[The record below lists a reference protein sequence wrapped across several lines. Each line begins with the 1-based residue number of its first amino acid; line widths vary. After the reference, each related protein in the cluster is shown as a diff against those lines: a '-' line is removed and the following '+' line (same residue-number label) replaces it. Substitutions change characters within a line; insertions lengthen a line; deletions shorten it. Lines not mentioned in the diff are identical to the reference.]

1 MATDEQCLEAYYCR
15 DHHETWVKASVAMGV
30 GEKTLRVRAKEAEY
44 RGLVGEFAGQVPN
57 NMSINKVSKSYD
69 KNGDEKGRT
78 LHIGAQKANQDAPE
92 GMAVKGISRLT
103 DANGNTSAEWIKY
116 DRNKPD
122 LSSAL
127 ETINAALKNVPK
139 APKLSKPKS
148 VSSLLAL
155 YPLAD
160 LHLGL
165 LAWGKETDE
174 DWDISK
180 AYDGY
185 RDCMTRVAEGTENAT
200 EAVILGGG
208 DLTHSDGLK
217 PLTPAHGNILDVDS
231 RWQKMLDTAIKLVA
245 FQIELARQ
253 KHKKVIVRIL
263 PGNHD
268 ETTSLGVAFALKERY
283 RETKQVVVDTDPS
296 LFFWH
301 RFGATMLGATHG
313 HAAKLSDMPLIM
325 ANRKPE
331 DWAAAKHRYVHGFHV
346 HHKTQNIWEAGGV
359 IGETH
364 QSPSRQDA
372 HHFAKGYLSGRTMQS
387 ITYDIEH
394 GECARTTRVML
405 T

>member
-1 MATDEQCLEAYYCR
+1 MASMPASNSDCLEAYRCR
-15 DHHETWVKASVAMGV
+15 EEYGTWEKAGAALGV
-30 GEKTLRVRAKEAEY
+30 SEKTLRNRSKEAVN
-44 RGLVGEFAGQVPN
+44 RGLVGEFEGQVPES
-57 NMSINKVSKSYD
+57 MSITKASLSYD
-69 KNGDEKGRT
+69 KNGEEKSRT
-78 LHIGAQKANQDAPE
+78 LHMGGQKATPEQPE
-92 GMAVKGISRLT
+92 GMSVKGISRLL
-103 DANGNTSAEWIKY
+103 DANGNTSAEWVKY

-122 LSSAL
+122 ITAVIES
-127 ETINAALKNVPK
+127 LKTAFKGIPK
-139 APKLSKPKS
+139 APKISKPKS
-148 VSSLLAL
+148 VKSLLTL

-165 LAWGKETDE
+165 LAWGKETEE

-200 EAVILGGG
+200 EAIILGGG

-217 PLTPAHGNILDVDS
+217 PLTPQHGNILDVDS
-231 RWQKMLDTAIKLVA
+231 RWQKMLDTAIKLIA
-245 FQIELARQ
+245 FQVEVARQ
-253 KHKKVIVRIL
+253 KHKKVMVRIL

-283 RETKQVVVDTDPS
+283 RDIKQVEVDTDPS

-325 ANRKPE
+325 ANRRPD

-346 HHKTQNIWEAGGV
+346 HHKTQNIWEEGGV
-359 IGETH
+359 VGETH

-372 HHFAKGYLSGRTMQS
+372 YHFNKGYLSGRTMQS
-387 ITYDIEH
+387 ITS
-394 GECARTTRVML
+394 GS
-405 T
+405 